1 MEMEGERRAGRERFC
16 KVMDVLRS
24 AVAGVMVFI
33 FLFIYPLYIRN
44 RYGEVI
50 EGKYQLYWMTA
61 LAGLAAAV
69 VLGFIWLLADLILY
83 KRQGCKAFFAG
94 FRQGEWKKRIS
105 LPHVFLRIFMA
116 AVVIS
121 TLQSEYLYESVWGNE
136 GRYSGAF
143 LLLLY
148 GTSTWI
154 ISRMLKFHQAY
165 LEIFLVSAMG
175 VCLLGIADYFHW
187 DPMEFKL
194 GMIHNQTLFTSTF
207 GNINVYTAFVDIA
220 AGTAAALFVSARGK
234 KVFWYYICMAVIFT
248 AAIAGRSDNVYLA
261 FGVLLGFLPFYAFK
275 EKRGLCRYL
284 IMAATLCSVIRFLG
298 LFETRKGEALGEVIG
313 LAGFS
318 QEIGTTAALTVIA
331 AVLWSLAIVFYL
343 IKRKQL
349 GSPLGKK
356 VKAGWAALLT
366 AFILLGIAVF
376 LDADLGG
383 HEERYGVL
391 AQYLVFNDYWGT
403 TRGFVWRFAMEL
415 YNHLLLIH
423 KIFGYGPE
431 TFGILTTQ
439 YNGNTMVEMYT
450 KFGVYY
456 DNAHNAFLQ
465 YLVTIGAAGLLAY
478 VLFTGSV
485 ICQLVKK
492 GNRNPAVMACAF
504 GISCY
509 LAQSVVNIELPAA
522 TPVFWT
528 LMAVGLAAV
537 RSENREKTEKSR
549 HN

>member
-61 LAGLAAAV
+61 LAGLAAAL
-69 VLGFIWLLADLILY
+69 VLGLIWLLADLILY

-94 FRQGEWKKRIS
+94 FKQGEWKKRIS
-105 LPHVFLRIFMA
+105 LPHVFLLIFMA

-154 ISRMLKFHQAY
+154 ISRMLRFHQAY
-165 LEIFLVSAMG
+165 LEILLVSAMG

-194 GMIHNQTLFTSTF
+194 GMIRSQDIFTSTF
-207 GNINVYTAFVDIA
+207 GNINVYTAFVDIVV
-220 AGTAAALFVSARGK
+220 GVAAALFIAAEGRK
-234 KVFWYYICMAVIFT
+234 IFWYYFCIVISLT
-248 AAIAGRSDNVYLA
+248 AAVTGRSDNVYLA
-261 FGVLLGFLPFYAFK
+261 FGVLLAFLPFYAFNSK
-275 EKRGLCRYL
+275 KGIGRYL
-284 IMAATLCSVIRFLG
+284 VIAATLCTVIKILALFQARIGNELG
-298 LFETRKGEALGEVIG
+298 MVIG
-313 LAGFS
+313 LEGIA
-318 QEIGTTAALTVIA
+318 EAIGPTAIFTTVVVFLWLLTGLFYYIA
-331 AVLWSLAIVFYL
+331 
-343 IKRKQL
+343 KKQL
-349 GSPLGKK
+349 DISLRKK
-356 VKAGWAALLT
+356 EKEIWAIIL
-366 AFILLGIAVF
+366 FILAAITVGIF
-376 LDADLGG
+376 LDANLGRHG
-383 HEERYGVL
+383 ERYGFL
-391 AQYLVFNDYWGT
+391 ASYLVFNDYWGT

-415 YNHLLLIH
+415 YDQFPLIH
-423 KIFGYGPE
+423 KLFGYGPE

-450 KFGVYY
+450 EFGVYY

-478 VLFTGSV
+478 VLFTGSA
-485 ICQLVKK
+485 IWKLVKK
-492 GNRNPAVMACAF
+492 GSKNPAAMACVF
-504 GISCY
+504 GASCY

-528 LMAVGLAAV
+528 LLAVGLAAV
-537 RSENREKTEKSR
+537 RTKKQK
-549 HN
+549 

>member
-16 KVMDVLRS
+16 KVMDILRS

-61 LAGLAAAV
+61 LTGLAVALI
-69 VLGFIWLLADLILY
+69 LGLIWLLADLILY

-105 LPHVFLRIFMA
+105 LPHIFLLIFMA

-318 QEIGTTAALTVIA
+318 ASVGSTVWLTAATAILWILA
-331 AVLWSLAIVFYL
+331 AVLYL
-343 IKRKQL
+343 RNRDQLEEPLEKRIKLIWAAVL
-349 GSPLGKK
+349 GATLLLG
-356 VKAGWAALLT
+356 AAALL
-366 AFILLGIAVF
+366 
-376 LDADLGG
+376 DANLGG
-383 HEERYGVL
+383 HGDRYGIL
-391 AQYLVFNDYWGT
+391 APYLVFNDYWGT
-403 TRGFVWRFAMEL
+403 TRGFVWRFAIEL
-415 YNHLLLIH
+415 YNQFPLIH

-450 KFGVYY
+450 EFGVYY

-465 YLVTIGAAGLLAY
+465 YLVTIGAAGLLTY

-485 ICQLVKK
+485 IWQLVKK
-492 GNRNPAVMACAF
+492 GSKNPAITACVF

>member
-1 MEMEGERRAGRERFC
+1 
-16 KVMDVLRS
+16 MDVLRS

-61 LAGLAAAV
+61 LAGLAAAL
-69 VLGFIWLLADLILY
+69 VLGLIWLLADLILY

-94 FRQGEWKKRIS
+94 FKQGEWKKRIS
-105 LPHVFLRIFMA
+105 LPHVFLLIFMA

-154 ISRMLKFHQAY
+154 ISRMLRFHQAY
-165 LEIFLVSAMG
+165 LESFLVSAMG

-284 IMAATLCSVIRFLG
+284 IMAATLCSVIRILG
-298 LFETRKGEALGEVIG
+298 LFEMRKGEALGEVIG

-331 AVLWSLAIVFYL
+331 AVLWSLAIIFYL

-349 GSPLGKK
+349 GAPLGKK
-356 VKAGWAALLT
+356 VKAGWAVLLT
-366 AFILLGIAVF
+366 AFTLLGIAVF

-415 YNHLLLIH
+415 YNNFLLIH

-485 ICQLVKK
+485 IWQLVKK
-492 GNRNPAVMACAF
+492 GSRNPAVMACIF